1 MRIPELLLALL
12 LFASF
17 TALADSEA
25 LLDAKYRYDLD
36 AAQSV
41 LADTAPA
48 AGLEFA
54 EASLLVAELLRGR
67 YEHDELGRDG
77 RREVGREIDRVAEA
91 ALAVLETLP
100 QSSERYRLAADL
112 YGTLIRSRFRGMKYQ
127 PKLEQAVDKALEL
140 DPKNAHAWVTKAR
153 RPLFAKPRHG
163 GDPVEALKYLNKA
176 LAEAPDHVQAL
187 LFRGTAFAKLDE
199 MENAELDW
207 NRATA
212 INPSVAAARDR
223 LLAIAVP
230 GDEGAAPAGD

>member
-163 GDPVEALKYLNKA
+163 GD
-176 LAEAPDHVQAL
+176 
-187 LFRGTAFAKLDE
+187 TLD
-199 MENAELDW
+199 
-207 NRATA
+207 
-212 INPSVAAARDR
+212 PAARP
-223 LLAIAVP
+223 IVQPCIEP
-230 GDEGAAPAGD
+230 GNDAPHHNGRMWDPAPQPSRFAQGGVEQHGTSK